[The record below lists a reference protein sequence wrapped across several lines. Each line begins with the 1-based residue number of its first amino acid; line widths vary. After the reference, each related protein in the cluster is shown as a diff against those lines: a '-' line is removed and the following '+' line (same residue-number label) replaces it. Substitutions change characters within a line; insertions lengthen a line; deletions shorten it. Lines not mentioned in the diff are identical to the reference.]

1 MDRFQTIFI
10 LVLISTVVLNV
21 KSDYLIEST
30 FKPNGPQI
38 VALDCFKPYSN
49 IYFDIDKRSW
59 NTVKYSKCSTTEK
72 DILSL
77 CQRVYPDL
85 NVVNIIHYKSVINFK
100 VWECNNDKLNQNAIS
115 CLNYTEYT
123 AQPYE
128 CLYGQF
134 RSTELYIPK
143 NCHFQHLFSND
154 GCKSYDHLYLL
165 SKGKCKS
172 LGLELNSSMLLQWCD
187 AFKNGI
193 GSFKGIE
200 FTCCPDS
207 STSNKDK
214 NNDNIG
220 KNEEGIFYKSLT
232 KYKPSAIVSSTRKI
246 INDEDSQENDVN
258 DFNNV
263 KYEMEKTDENTKLIE
278 ATTSAVVEEP
288 KINKNDINNKD
299 SNKNFL
305 TTATIIL
312 LLAVL
317 IVLVARYFKKKTV
330 NRLRELNRNN
340 ESTSICQDQHVNSMQ
355 VNGYENPTYKLF
367 ENNKP
372 VFA

>member
-1 MDRFQTIFI
+1 MKRFQAIFI
-10 LVLISTVVLNV
+10 LISILISIV
-21 KSDYLIEST
+21 KTDYLIEST
-30 FKPNGPQI
+30 YKPNGPQI
-38 VALDCFKPYSN
+38 VALDCFKPFSN
-49 IYFDIDKRSW
+49 IYFDLDKRSW
-59 NTVKYSKCSTTEK
+59 DTVKYSKCSTTEK

-207 STSNKDK
+207 TKNIENK
-214 NNDNIG
+214 I
-220 KNEEGIFYKSLT
+220 NENVVASEESIFYKSLT
-232 KYKPSAIVSSTRKI
+232 KYKSNAIVSSTRKI
-246 INDEDSQENDVN
+246 INDEDSDVN
-258 DFNNV
+258 DFNNI
-263 KYEMEKTDENTKLIE
+263 KYEMKKNDNTKLIE
-278 ATTSAVVEEP
+278 ATSFIETTTSA
-288 KINKNDINNKD
+288 IIDDQNMNNKH
-299 SNKNFL
+299 SNTNYL
-305 TTATIIL
+305 ATTTIIL
-312 LLAVL
+312 LVIVL
-317 IVLVARYFKKKTV
+317 IVIVARYFKKRTV
-330 NRLRELNRNN
+330 SRLRELNRNNN
-340 ESTSICQDQHVNSMQ
+340 ESTSICQDQHINNMQ